1 MFTHV
6 YYLKLV
12 LYGFCFFFFLACVCG
27 KGEGRHRNFHVSL
40 SKGDHSKQDFHNT
53 QHEGTLFCYF
63 LWLSLSSSWWCI
75 WSGFLWCVWL
85 CVLCTFINQMKAW
98 GPMDLLC
105 AITFSRNRV
114 FPPFY
119 INTNNYLTDLLI
131 KIQGL
136 VTKELNR
143 ADTSHVL

>member
-1 MFTHV
+1 
-6 YYLKLV
+6 
-12 LYGFCFFFFLACVCG
+12 
-27 KGEGRHRNFHVSL
+27 
-40 SKGDHSKQDFHNT
+40 
-53 QHEGTLFCYF
+53 
-63 LWLSLSSSWWCI
+63 
-75 WSGFLWCVWL
+75 
-85 CVLCTFINQMKAW
+85 
-98 GPMDLLC
+98 MDLLC
-105 AITFSRNRV
+105 VITFSRNRV